1 MTVMTRILVAEDE
14 TGINEMVCDYLEAL
28 GFETVSASDG
38 IEALKLFRKEKPDLV
53 LLDIMMPRL
62 DGTEVLREIRKDS
75 EVPVLMV
82 TARSGEGDTVLGL
95 ELGADDYIAKPFS
108 MKELAARIRTVLR
121 RARPVAERVRGDED
135 MPGEEISLGELRID
149 SSRHSVHVGEKAV
162 DLTAAQFDI
171 LLKMLRSPGR
181 VFSRMELLHA
191 FQEDPYEGY
200 ERSIDV
206 HIKNIRKLIETDPA
220 HPEYIQTVWG
230 VGYRMREGE

>member
-1 MTVMTRILVAEDE
+1 METILVAEDE
-14 TGINEMVCDYLEAL
+14 TGINEMICDYLSAL
-28 GFETVSASDG
+28 GFTTLSAFNG
-38 IEALKLFRKEKPDLV
+38 IDALKIFRGDKPDLV

-62 DGTEVLREIRKDS
+62 DGTEVLREIRRESD
-75 EVPVLMV
+75 VPILMV

-121 RARPVAERVRGDED
+121 RSRSVLSAAEAENQTDPLIQGALVLDRIKRSVTVRD
-135 MPGEEISLGELRID
+135 
-149 SSRHSVHVGEKAV
+149 KAV

-171 LLKMLRSPGR
+171 LEKMMHSPGR
-181 VFSRMELLHA
+181 VFTRMDLLKA

-206 HIKNIRKLIETDPA
+206 HIKNIRKLIELDPA
-220 HPEYIQTVWG
+220 HPEYILTVWG
-230 VGYRMREGE
+230 VGYKMQDAL

>member
-1 MTVMTRILVAEDE
+1 MMRILVAEDE
-14 TGINEMVCDYLEAL
+14 SGINEMVCDYLEAL
-28 GFETVSASDG
+28 GFETMSAYDG
-38 IEALKLFRKEKPDLV
+38 MEALKLFRQESPDLV

-62 DGTEVLREIRKDS
+62 DGTEVLREIRKNS

-82 TARSGEGDTVLGL
+82 TARSEEGDTVLGL

-121 RARPVAERVRGDED
+121 RARPAVPHASSEHPAEGDVVC
-135 MPGEEISLGELRID
+135 LGELRAD
-149 SSRHSVHVGEKAV
+149 CFKHTVHVGDKAV

-171 LLKMLRSPGR
+171 LVKMLRSPGR
-181 VFSRMELLHA
+181 VFNRMELLNA

-206 HIKNIRKLIETDPA
+206 HIKNIRKLIERDPSK
-220 HPEYIQTVWG
+220 PEYIQTVWG
-230 VGYRMREGE
+230 VGYRMRESE

>member
-1 MTVMTRILVAEDE
+1 MKTILVAEDE
-14 TGINEMVCDYLEAL
+14 AGINEMICDYLRAL
-28 GFETVSASDG
+28 GFEAISAFDG
-38 IEALKLFRKEKPDLV
+38 IEALKIYRTRELDLV

-75 EVPVLMV
+75 NLPILMV
-82 TARSGEGDTVLGL
+82 TARTDEGDTVLGL

-121 RARPVAERVRGDED
+121 RSHPQAGPEAKEADNQILVQADLVMDRIKRSVSIRG
-135 MPGEEISLGELRID
+135 
-149 SSRHSVHVGEKAV
+149 KAV

-171 LLKMLRSPGR
+171 LEKMVSSPGR
-181 VFSRMELLHA
+181 VFTRMDLLQA

-206 HIKNIRKLIETDPA
+206 HIKNIRKLIEEDPA
-220 HPEYIQTVWG
+220 HPEYILTVWG
-230 VGYRMREGE
+230 VGYKMQDSK

>member
-1 MTVMTRILVAEDE
+1 MTRILVAEDE

-28 GFETVSASDG
+28 GFETLAAFDG
-38 IEALKLFRKEKPDLV
+38 IEALKLFRKESPDLV

-75 EVPVLMV
+75 DVPVLMV

-121 RARPVAERVRGDED
+121 RARPAEESGGADEGA
-135 MPGEEISLGELRID
+135 GEVISLGELRID
-149 SSRHSVHVGEKAV
+149 SSRRSVHIGGQAV
-162 DLTAAQFDI
+162 DLTAAQFGI

-181 VFSRMELLHA
+181 VFNRMELLNA

-200 ERSIDV
+200 E
-206 HIKNIRKLIETDPA
+206 
-220 HPEYIQTVWG
+220 G
-230 VGYRMREGE
+230 